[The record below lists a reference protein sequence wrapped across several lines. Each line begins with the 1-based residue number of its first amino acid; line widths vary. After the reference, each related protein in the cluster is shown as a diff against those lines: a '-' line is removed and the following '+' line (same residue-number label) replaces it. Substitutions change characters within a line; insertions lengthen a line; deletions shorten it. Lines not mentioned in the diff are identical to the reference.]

1 MTTSNER
8 GALPTMASSSCP
20 GSFLAR
26 SSGIEDDLPPR
37 LSRTI
42 QSEIIPRLMLALR
55 TAGNDG
61 SIAETGYV
69 PSARDVREL
78 VRLVL
83 DEDASVA
90 LTFIAVLRAR
100 GAGLAEIYLDLLQ
113 PTAARL
119 GYLWEQD
126 ERDFTAVT
134 AAMARLNQV
143 LQACSP
149 GYSLVEADESVCGQ
163 RVLLLPV
170 PGEQHTFG
178 VHMVSDF
185 LRALGLDVW
194 VDPLDTEEELADL
207 VARKSFAIVGFSMS
221 AERHLE
227 RLRGCVASV
236 RSKSRNPD
244 VRILVGGNLFI
255 GRPEL
260 VREVGADGTAA
271 DGREVA
277 ALVQEHVLQA
287 G

>member
-1 MTTSNER
+1 M
-8 GALPTMASSSCP
+8 
-20 GSFLAR
+20 AR
-26 SSGIEDDLPPR
+26 SAGIEDDLPPR